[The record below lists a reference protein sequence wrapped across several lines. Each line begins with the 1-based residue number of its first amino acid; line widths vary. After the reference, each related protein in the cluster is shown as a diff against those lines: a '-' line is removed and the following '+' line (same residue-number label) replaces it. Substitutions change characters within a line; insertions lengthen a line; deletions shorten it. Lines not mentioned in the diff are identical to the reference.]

1 MLSVAVQSVMSI
13 LEGQIRKHT
22 TVSKLLFLQPLDLIL
37 CVAVQTREFAM
48 SIVVSS
54 RWTCLEEQRAW
65 SSRRCTVV
73 GTVLGL
79 ATAGVHVSCTC
90 IDSMQHRSLSWIH
103 PWNRVT

>member
-37 CVAVQTREFAM
+37 CVVVQMSAM

-54 RWTCLEEQRAW
+54 GWTCLEEQRA
-65 SSRRCTVV
+65 
-73 GTVLGL
+73 
-79 ATAGVHVSCTC
+79 
-90 IDSMQHRSLSWIH
+90 
-103 PWNRVT
+103 